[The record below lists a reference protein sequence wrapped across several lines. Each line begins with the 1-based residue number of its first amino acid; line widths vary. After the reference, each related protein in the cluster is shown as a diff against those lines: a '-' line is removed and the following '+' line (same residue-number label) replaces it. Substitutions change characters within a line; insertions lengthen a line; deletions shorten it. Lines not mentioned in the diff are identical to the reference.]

1 MRLGNKDV
9 CDLPEQG
16 RKGKAKN
23 IIDIIF
29 SFLLLILF
37 ILSKSYRQDHK
48 GKLFRENPGH
58 HKLGLA
64 YFVVVHSC
72 ASDL

>member
-16 RKGKAKN
+16 RQGKAKN

-29 SFLLLILF
+29 SFLLPVLV
-37 ILSKSYRQDHK
+37 ILSKSYRQGHK
-48 GKLFRENPGH
+48 GKLFREKPGH
-58 HKLGLA
+58 HKLGLF
-64 YFVVVHSC
+64 YFVVIHSMC
-72 ASDL
+72 Q